1 MFTSTGAIRA
11 SLISAAAVLVMVAC
25 EADSGFAPIDPE
37 LFVVQGYLFA
47 GEPVSDFTVTSVLPI
62 DSDSSAVPEPI
73 SDAQITLIR
82 DGTRFE
88 LVPTSGEPG
97 RYHYPGM
104 DLTVQVGDLFDM
116 EISQG
121 GITAFA
127 RTSVP
132 ERPTGLKLSLDS
144 LLLPDFSTL
153 DPRQGRPDL
162 SGTRVLA
169 RWANPNRELHFVA
182 VDNVETDPDI
192 LPTTKI
198 VRRIAPRLIQMPTAS
213 DSSFVGLLQL
223 THFGDHWLRVYRVNQ
238 EYADLYEGIEQ
249 DSRDLNEPP
258 SNIVGAL
265 GVFSAF
271 SADSAFFVVATEP
284 ASSMRR

>member
-1 MFTSTGAIRA
+1 MFTSTGALRA
-11 SLISAAAVLVMVAC
+11 SLLSSAAALVMVAC

-62 DSDSSAVPEPI
+62 DSDSRAVPEPI

-82 DGTRFE
+82 DGARFD
-88 LVPTSGEPG
+88 LVPTSGQPG

-104 DLTVQVGDLFDM
+104 DLNVRVGDLFDM
-116 EISQG
+116 EISHG
-121 GITAFA
+121 GIDAFA

-132 ERPTGLKLSLDS
+132 ERPTGLQLSLDS
-144 LLLPDFSTL
+144 LLLPDFSNF

-162 SGTRVLA
+162 PERVLA
-169 RWANPNRELHFVA
+169 RWANPESKLHFVV
-182 VDNVETDPDI
+182 VDNVEPNPEI
-192 LPTTKI
+192 LPTTEI
-198 VRRIAPRLIQMPTAS
+198 ATRIAPRLIQTPTAS
-213 DSSFVGLLQL
+213 DSSFVALLSL
-223 THFGDHWLRVYRVNQ
+223 THFGDHRLRVYRVNQ
-238 EYADLYEGIEQ
+238 EYSDLYEGIVQ

-271 SADSAFFVVATEP
+271 SADSAFFVVARATDG
-284 ASSMRR
+284 S